1 MSFFICSYSL
11 FAITYG
17 NGGHFNCSIK
27 IQELWYMYDG
37 LGEYNCAG
45 SWLKKQ
51 QRQQP
56 MPGYR
61 QSHALY
67 VLHEIKWIVCQCIVF
82 MEKCISVPHDRENN
96 FCFPSH
102 EKAKKN
108 IYEHNEN
115 PRKNI
120 ADKIAHLTLNRNDSL
135 NCLWFKRYI

>member
-27 IQELWYMYDG
+27 IQGLWYMYDG
-37 LGEYNCAG
+37 LREYNCAG
-45 SWLKKQ
+45 SGLKKQ

-67 VLHEIKWIVCQCIVF
+67 VLREIK
-82 MEKCISVPHDRENN
+82 
-96 FCFPSH
+96 
-102 EKAKKN
+102 
-108 IYEHNEN
+108 
-115 PRKNI
+115 
-120 ADKIAHLTLNRNDSL
+120 
-135 NCLWFKRYI
+135 